1 MPCSKSKR
9 KNVDTKARWRSAIG
23 LLGTVGL
30 IVAAVASTETTAAA
44 TATATP
50 AKGPW
55 SYYRSF
61 KDWEVACDNVKRC
74 IAVGALDNDT
84 NLVVWLTREAGPDG
98 AMSLRMA
105 AAKPADAAQMRI
117 DGRPFD
123 ATPAKWKALPNQ
135 PDSPYPSRFATDD
148 AAVVSAW
155 VEAAKNAT
163 ALSFGDPARA
173 DTPKTSLAG
182 LSAALLAIDAAQGR
196 VGTVTAWV
204 RKGTANA
211 ASVPAAAPLPV
222 APRAAPPAAALP
234 PAEAKRLITATS
246 TQFRADIKKCA
257 SDDDDSD
264 PDAQAQRRSDNSAAA
279 LSDKEALV
287 TLACD
292 ESGAYNHTSLW
303 YRVQRAAPYRAA
315 PVDFGANASA
325 GIGSSD
331 SPAPAKNELSDAA
344 FDASSG
350 QLESLTRVRS
360 LGDCGDVTRW
370 IFDGSAFVLK
380 EERTEGSCVG
390 LDNGEW
396 PWLYRTKQQ

>member
-1 MPCSKSKR
+1 MACLESNR
-9 KNVDTKARWRSAIG
+9 ENVDTRARWRIAIG
-23 LLGTVGL
+23 LLGAAGL
-30 IVAAVASTETTAAA
+30 IISSVAA
-44 TATATP
+44 TAPTAT
-50 AKGPW
+50 AATIKRPW

-74 IAVGALDNDT
+74 IAVGALDTDT

-98 AMSLRMA
+98 GMSLRMA
-105 AAKPADAAQMRI
+105 TARPAAAAQMRI

-135 PDSPYPSRFATDD
+135 PDSAYPSRFATDD
-148 AAVVSAW
+148 VAVVSAW
-155 VEAAKNAT
+155 VEAARNAT
-163 ALSFGDPARA
+163 TLSFGDPAGA

-204 RKGTANA
+204 RKGTASA
-211 ASVPAAAPLPV
+211 TSVPAAQPLPV
-222 APRAAPPAAALP
+222 APRAAAASPALPAA
-234 PAEAKRLITATS
+234 EARRLIAATR

-257 SDDDDSD
+257 SDDDSD
-264 PDAQAQRRSDNSAAA
+264 PDAKAQRSRDNSAEA

-287 TLACD
+287 ALACD

-303 YRVQRAAPYRAA
+303 YRVQRAAPYKAV

-344 FDASSG
+344 FDSRSG

-360 LGDCGDVTRW
+360 LGDCGDITRW
-370 IFDGSAFVLK
+370 IFDSSAFVLK
-380 EERTEGSCVG
+380 EERTEGSCIG
-390 LDNGEW
+390 LDNDEW
-396 PWLYRTKQQ
+396 PWLYRTKPR